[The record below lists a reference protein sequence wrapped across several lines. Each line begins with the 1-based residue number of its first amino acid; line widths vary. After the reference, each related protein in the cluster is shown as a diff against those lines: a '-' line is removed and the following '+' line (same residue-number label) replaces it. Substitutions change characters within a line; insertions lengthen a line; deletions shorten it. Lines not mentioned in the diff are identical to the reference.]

1 MTNEQRKQALELLFF
16 DPMIA
21 FDPPAGGNYL
31 PEDWLCSNCA
41 EYNIFF
47 KWDKIDICS
56 IRQKEDGKDDIL
68 TWSYYHYKDD
78 PRPVEINA
86 VNGEVIKGHDK
97 LEEFHTYLKQLL
109 RQHVESAIKLLG

>member
-1 MTNEQRKQALELLFF
+1 MTNDQRKQALELLFI
-16 DPMIA
+16 DPMVA
-21 FDPPAGGNYL
+21 FYPPFGGSYL
-31 PEDWLCSNCA
+31 PECWMCTSCS
-41 EYNIFF
+41 EYPAVF
-47 KWDKIDICS
+47 KWDKIRLFS
-56 IRQKEDGKDDIL
+56 AENKAKGDDIL

-86 VNGEVIKGHDK
+86 VNGEVVKGHDK